1 MEKIAIVGS
10 PNVGKSVL
18 FNNLTGS
25 YAVVSNYPG
34 TTVEVFRGKTRIGIQ
49 EYEVIDTPGMYSLS
63 SITEEEKV
71 SRSIL
76 LDEHPKVVLH
86 VIDAKNLERMLPL
99 TLQLLEAGA
108 PVILALNIMDEAKR
122 LGITID
128 IERLEKE
135 LAVPVAGIVAITGA
149 GVDVLRNR
157 IKEYAENKIF
167 THKPKFNEQ
176 AEFDYTDIL
185 KRQERATEIV
195 KAVTSYKESS
205 RTGIKERL
213 SRILMN
219 PLTGG
224 PILLFV
230 LYYGLYKFVGNFGA
244 GVLVDF
250 LENKVFVGYIN
261 PLATK
266 LVHSFIPVHI
276 LQDLLVG
283 EYGII
288 TLGARYAFAIILP
301 IVATFFFAFAII
313 EDSGYL
319 PRLAMLVDQFFKK
332 IGLSGRAVIP
342 LVLGFGCSTMATMVT
357 RTLPTKRE
365 RIIATLLLALAIP
378 CSAQM
383 GVILALLAGKPVAVS
398 IWLGVIIF
406 VFLVIGFLASK
417 IMPGEAPSFYMEVPP
432 LRLPQMSNVLRKTFS
447 RIMWYFKE
455 IFPLFILA
463 SFLIW
468 LGEITGVFGKFV
480 RILQYPV
487 SWLGLPDK
495 TAVAFLFGFFR
506 RDYGAA
512 GLYDLKKAGILS
524 VNQLVVAC
532 ITLTLFLPCVAQLLM
547 NIKERGIKFGIGMSV
562 FILFFSFGVG
572 FLVNLIF
579 NIFHIVL

>member
-18 FNNLTGS
+18 FNSLTGS

-34 TTVEVFRGKTRIGIQ
+34 TTVEVSRGKTRIGMQ

-71 SRSIL
+71 ARSIL
-76 LDEHPKVVLH
+76 LEEHPKVALH

-99 TLQLLEAGA
+99 TLQLLETGV
-108 PVILALNIMDEAKR
+108 PVILVLNIMDEAKR

-128 IERLEKE
+128 IEHLEKK
-135 LAVPVAGIVAITGA
+135 LAVPAAGIVAITGV

-157 IKEYAENKIF
+157 IKEYAENNIF
-167 THKPKFNEQ
+167 THKPKFNDQ
-176 AEFDYTDIL
+176 ADFDYIDIL

-195 KAVTSYKESS
+195 KAVVSYKEPLRS
-205 RTGIKERL
+205 GIKEWL
-213 SRILMN
+213 SQLLMN

-224 PILLFV
+224 PILLLV

-244 GVLVDF
+244 GFLVDF
-250 LENKVFVGYIN
+250 LENKVFAGYIN
-261 PLATK
+261 PFAVK
-266 LVHSFIPVHI
+266 WVQSFVHI
-276 LQDLLVG
+276 HIFQDLLAG

-288 TLGARYAFAIILP
+288 TLGARYAFALILP

-313 EDSGYL
+313 EDTGYL

-365 RIIATLLLALAIP
+365 RVIATLLLALAIP

-383 GVILALLAGKPVAVS
+383 GVILALLAGKPAAVS
-398 IWLGVIIF
+398 VWLGVIIF
-406 VFLVIGFLASK
+406 VFLVIGFLSSK
-417 IMPGEAPSFYMEVPP
+417 IMPGEAPSFYMEIPP

-463 SFLIW
+463 SFFIW
-468 LGEITGVFGKFV
+468 LGEITGLFGKLV

-512 GLYDLKKAGILS
+512 GLYDLKKAGFLS

-532 ITLTLFLPCVAQLLM
+532 VTLTLFLPCVAQLLM
-547 NIKERGIKFGIGMSV
+547 NIKERGIKLGLGMSV

-572 FLVNLIF
+572 FLVNLMF